1 MVSKLIP
8 YSFRVNDDA
17 ASRRTLF
24 AEFTK
29 RDDLPDEFKQ
39 LPSHILLEESYWVNS
54 RGMALCTTTMTPK
67 NKPIRAVVCFCH
79 GYTDNVSYMKQ
90 IEYQR
95 LVDEGIAFVAIEY
108 EGHGRSDGSLG
119 LINDWNCLIED
130 VSSFFQEISRT
141 RFVGKSIFLMG
152 ESMGGAVA
160 YCTYKRIPHIF
171 RGVVFVCPMCKIS
184 DDMLPPQWVVNTL
197 IWLIGPSGS
206 TSFLGYLPIA
216 PAKQN
221 VGEVANKLEEKRIV
235 NGRAPLNYERNPRL
249 ATAREL
255 IKATQSISSSL
266 SEFDASFLV
275 IHGKD
280 DRVTDPKLSQSLYEE
295 SKSKDKSLRLYDGM
309 WHGLTSTEP
318 DENIDLV
325 FSDAIAWILQRS

>member
-1 MVSKLIP
+1 
-8 YSFRVNDDA
+8 
-17 ASRRTLF
+17 
-24 AEFTK
+24 
-29 RDDLPDEFKQ
+29 
-39 LPSHILLEESYWVNS
+39 
-54 RGMALCTTTMTPK
+54 MALCTTTMTPK
-67 NKPIRAVVCFCH
+67 HKPIQAVVCFCH
-79 GYTDNVSYMKQ
+79 GYTDTVSYMKQ

-119 LINDWNCLIED
+119 LINDWNSLIED

-141 RFVGKSIFLMG
+141 RFAGKSIFLMG

-160 YCTYKRIPHIF
+160 YCTYNRIPNTF

-216 PAKQN
+216 PAKRN

-266 SEFDASFLV
+266 SDFDASFLV

-318 DENIDLV
+318 DENINLV
-325 FSDAIAWILQRS
+325 FSDAITWILQRS

>member
-1 MVSKLIP
+1 
-8 YSFRVNDDA
+8 
-17 ASRRTLF
+17 
-24 AEFTK
+24 
-29 RDDLPDEFKQ
+29 
-39 LPSHILLEESYWVNS
+39 
-54 RGMALCTTTMTPK
+54 
-67 NKPIRAVVCFCH
+67 
-79 GYTDNVSYMKQ
+79 MKQ

-119 LINDWNCLIED
+119 LINDWNSLIED
-130 VSSFFQEISRT
+130 VSSFFQEISRA
-141 RFVGKSIFLMG
+141 RFSGKSIFLMG

-160 YCTYKRIPHIF
+160 YCTYNRIPHVF
-171 RGVVFVCPMCKIS
+171 RGVIFVCPMCKIS

-221 VGEVANKLEEKRIV
+221 VGEVANKLEEKRII

-266 SEFDASFLV
+266 SDFDASFLV